1 MEKYKSLIKKAS
13 QFVEKQKGVWDHS
26 KWQAFLSDTEK
37 MGGTMNEEMRR
48 YLGAVTES
56 MKRFYEHSAGTGKKM
71 TGTVSDQVAKFVDKS
86 RGKWEHLEWEKFV
99 KDLQRK
105 GADVTEHN
113 RAHLGEILEAA
124 KKFYHS
130 WPKTMEREEKEAVVT
145 QEPEL
150 LDEPS
155 KPKARTVRKPARKK
169 VTRARSPKKEGAA
182 PTKEPA
188 KKAQPK
194 KSKSTT
200 ATKGVKS
207 ASPKKKAAAK
217 PALKKP
223 ATKGKAKSTTAKGT
237 SPKKQAA
244 TKSTRTKS
252 TAKKAVKSKATSATK
267 KK

>member
-71 TGTVSDQVAKFVDKS
+71 TGTVSDQAAKFVDKS

-113 RAHLGEILEAA
+113 RAHLGGILEAA

-130 WPKTMEREEKEAVVT
+130 WPKVAEVEEE
-145 QEPEL
+145 EL
-150 LDEPS
+150 LEERP
-155 KPKARTVRKPARKK
+155 KPKIKATSVRKPAAKK
-169 VTRARSPKKEGAA
+169 VTRAKSPKSEGEA
-182 PTKEPA
+182 PTKKTA
-188 KKAQPK
+188 KKTQPK

-200 ATKGVKS
+200 TTRGVKS

-217 PALKKP
+217 PAPKKP

-244 TKSTRTKS
+244 TKSTT
-252 TAKKAVKSKATSATK
+252 KKAVKSKATSATK